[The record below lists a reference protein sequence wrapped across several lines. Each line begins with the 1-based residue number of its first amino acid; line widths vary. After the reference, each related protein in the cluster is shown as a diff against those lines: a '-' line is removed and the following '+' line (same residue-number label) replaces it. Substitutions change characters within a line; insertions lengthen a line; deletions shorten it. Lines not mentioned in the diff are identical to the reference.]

1 MADTGG
7 TVVELR
13 VHGVSGTPPEAL
25 LGCPTEFIEQVA
37 GDKSAGFWRRRKWID
52 DASNAD
58 TDDDLAAPDTLRWRR
73 VMEAYS
79 WGGLTSRRANRAV
92 WLLFLPFIFINLAH
106 WMLPPAAKERRSAG
120 SIAVALL
127 RLLALSFTLTLML
140 AGALAVMDVMVWQ
153 CMSLDHCG
161 SRLGPLSRLMSISRG
176 QQVAISA
183 VPLVVVIAVLWF
195 LGRESTWDDKGDD
208 DEDDADTAVP
218 PPHPAVM
225 ENEVPLEKKTFWHA
239 DESVL
244 RMRACH
250 VMAWN
255 ACLAA
260 LALAAPLHY
269 TESSTVRSMS
279 VALLVANGLI
289 LTVAVVATAWNKATA
304 RGGSSADRLTKPLVN
319 VRRLSLALLI
329 ASLIWVGAA
338 HAKYPGSLT
347 PFPGLASA
355 IYVLLGVQVVLLI
368 AVFVFTAVSLRQRR
382 DAARTADEGDAWAPT
397 LGGFTAPFV
406 ALIAWLLG
414 SGFSVGVGLGVA
426 EQLGEVVVTTSV
438 AHAEIGQRKFTLKSS
453 LASFEEKVA
462 ALNTEPRLVVPP
474 PYLWGA
480 MAVVVAIA
488 VAILA
493 GLCVWW
499 WTMRTRTKY
508 ELDSG
513 DKGRPGSVLSDYSG
527 CPGADAENE
536 RILQLARSRAW
547 AYLTD
552 LGPRIVA
559 SLAVFTVVATG
570 LLAVAYLTDFAK
582 FGTFTRYQT
591 VLANGSVFVAV
602 ALPAGLLLVTVQAY
616 RNRQLRRVVGVLW
629 DIVTFWPR
637 ANHPLTP
644 PCYAERT
651 VPELLKRI
659 RVLVEQGDI
668 VIVAAHSQGTVIAAA
683 TLLRANSDD
692 ARVGLLTFGSPL
704 RRLYARNFPAYFGT
718 GALPELCRRQR
729 PRWINLWALSDPIG
743 SWVNDDGNLETDER
757 DVDPYDRERRIRQ
770 ALPDVDFR
778 LRDVEG
784 LEKKPDRTYP
794 PICGHSGFWNRREY
808 YEAVDVLDSKLTPT
822 EVKTDSSAIAPPTAQ
837 YM

>member
-1 MADTGG
+1 MANTGG

-58 TDDDLAAPDTLRWRR
+58 ADGDLATDASRWRR

-106 WMLPPAAKERRSAG
+106 WMLPPGAKERRSAG

-161 SRLGPLSRLMSISRG
+161 SQLGPLSRLMSIPRG

-195 LGRESTWDDKGDD
+195 LGRETTWDDKGDD
-208 DEDDADTAVP
+208 EDTQLPP

-225 ENEVPLEKKTFWHA
+225 ENEVPLEEKTFWHA
-239 DESVL
+239 DDSVV

-255 ACLAA
+255 AGLGALSLAV
-260 LALAAPLHY
+260 PLHY
-269 TESSTVRSMS
+269 AESSVVRAWS

-289 LTVAVVATAWNKATA
+289 LTVAVVATGWNKATA
-304 RGGSSADRLTKPLVN
+304 RGGDSADSLTTP
-319 VRRLSLALLI
+319 LLI
-329 ASLIWVGAA
+329 MRRISLGLLVASLIWVGATP
-338 HAKYPGSLT
+338 AKYPGSLT
-347 PFPGLASA
+347 PFPSLAMA
-355 IYVLLGVQVVLLI
+355 IYVLLGVQVLLLL
-368 AVFVFTAVSLRQRR
+368 AVFLFTAVSLRQRG
-382 DAARTADEGDAWAPT
+382 DDQRTAGEGGAWGAT

-414 SGFSVGVGLGVA
+414 CGFSVGVGLGVA
-426 EQLGEVVVTTSV
+426 ERLGEVVVTTSV

-462 ALNTEPRLVVPP
+462 ALNTEARLVVPP

-480 MAVVVAIA
+480 MAVVLAIA
-488 VAILA
+488 VTILV
-493 GLCVWW
+493 GLCVWR
-499 WTMRTRTKY
+499 WTVTRRTKY
-508 ELDSG
+508 ELDFG
-513 DKGRPGSVLSDYSG
+513 DKNQPQPGSVLSDYVG
-527 CPGADAENE
+527 CLGADADNE
-536 RILQLARSRAW
+536 RVLQLARSRAW

-552 LGPRIVA
+552 LGPRVVA
-559 SLAVFTVVATG
+559 SLAVFTVVATA
-570 LLAVAYLTDFAK
+570 LLSVAYLTDFAK

-602 ALPAGLLLVTVQAY
+602 ALPTGLLLLTVQAY

-651 VPELLKRI
+651 VPELLERI
-659 RVLVEQGDI
+659 GVLVKQGDI
-668 VIVAAHSQGTVIAAA
+668 VIVAAHSQGTIIAAA
-683 TLLRANSDD
+683 TLLRADRDD
-692 ARVGLLTFGSPL
+692 RCVGLLTFGSPL

-729 PRWINLWALSDPIG
+729 PRWINLWACSDPIG
-743 SWVNDDGNLETDER
+743 SWVNDKN
-757 DVDPYDRERRIRQ
+757 DRKLAEAPQ
-770 ALPDVDFR
+770 DVDFR

-808 YEAVDVLDSKLTPT
+808 YEAVNVLDSKLTPT
-822 EVKTDSSAIAPPTAQ
+822 EVTTDTRAIAPPTAQ

>member
-338 HAKYPGSLT
+338 HAKYP
-347 PFPGLASA
+347 
-355 IYVLLGVQVVLLI
+355 
-368 AVFVFTAVSLRQRR
+368 
-382 DAARTADEGDAWAPT
+382 
-397 LGGFTAPFV
+397 
-406 ALIAWLLG
+406 
-414 SGFSVGVGLGVA
+414 
-426 EQLGEVVVTTSV
+426 
-438 AHAEIGQRKFTLKSS
+438 
-453 LASFEEKVA
+453 
-462 ALNTEPRLVVPP
+462 
-474 PYLWGA
+474 
-480 MAVVVAIA
+480 
-488 VAILA
+488 
-493 GLCVWW
+493 
-499 WTMRTRTKY
+499 
-508 ELDSG
+508 
-513 DKGRPGSVLSDYSG
+513 
-527 CPGADAENE
+527 
-536 RILQLARSRAW
+536 
-547 AYLTD
+547 
-552 LGPRIVA
+552 
-559 SLAVFTVVATG
+559 
-570 LLAVAYLTDFAK
+570 
-582 FGTFTRYQT
+582 
-591 VLANGSVFVAV
+591 
-602 ALPAGLLLVTVQAY
+602 
-616 RNRQLRRVVGVLW
+616 
-629 DIVTFWPR
+629 
-637 ANHPLTP
+637 
-644 PCYAERT
+644 
-651 VPELLKRI
+651 
-659 RVLVEQGDI
+659 
-668 VIVAAHSQGTVIAAA
+668 
-683 TLLRANSDD
+683 
-692 ARVGLLTFGSPL
+692 
-704 RRLYARNFPAYFGT
+704 
-718 GALPELCRRQR
+718 
-729 PRWINLWALSDPIG
+729 
-743 SWVNDDGNLETDER
+743 
-757 DVDPYDRERRIRQ
+757 
-770 ALPDVDFR
+770 
-778 LRDVEG
+778 
-784 LEKKPDRTYP
+784 
-794 PICGHSGFWNRREY
+794 
-808 YEAVDVLDSKLTPT
+808 
-822 EVKTDSSAIAPPTAQ
+822 
-837 YM
+837 